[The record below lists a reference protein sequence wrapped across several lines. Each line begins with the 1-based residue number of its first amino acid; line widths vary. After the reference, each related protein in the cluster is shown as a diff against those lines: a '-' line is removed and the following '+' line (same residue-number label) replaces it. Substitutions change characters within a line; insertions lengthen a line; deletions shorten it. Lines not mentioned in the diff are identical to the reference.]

1 MNKPVLLVGG
11 VSLSKSFPTK
21 LRDTSLLVCWFG
33 VNVEQTPVRCSEVG
47 REQRTNSSS
56 MAQRSRRSR
65 KTAHDFHRGL
75 DACFR
80 GQPCPCW
87 TGPTFEEVAF
97 RPRSGVPKKSV
108 ATRSLLSE
116 RNGVPLNHKGNG
128 QRATPP
134 RGKVNSLSGVP
145 EFLASGPSGGNFS
158 CRKSLEPF
166 CAKFRMPASC
176 PCPRAG
182 LIREQSSFKQSSA
195 EFICRRLQQATV
207 QDGIS
212 Q

>member
-21 LRDTSLLVCWFG
+21 LRDTSLLICWFG

-47 REQRTNSSS
+47 REQQTNSSS

-97 RPRSGVPKKSV
+97 RPRSG
-108 ATRSLLSE
+108 A
-116 RNGVPLNHKGNG
+116 
-128 QRATPP
+128 
-134 RGKVNSLSGVP
+134 
-145 EFLASGPSGGNFS
+145 
-158 CRKSLEPF
+158 F